1 MRTEKLRQALVQRGA
16 DAALVTTSENVAY
29 YSGFTGT
36 SSQLLITQTQKL
48 FFTDFRYAEQAQTET
63 DFDVVETKGH
73 ARIESVFEHIQKLG
87 IKRVGIDLSGVS
99 YNVYKTYLGHI
110 DENDIIEISDIIF
123 AQRAIKDDDELKLIT
138 KGAQHNDKLFSH
150 LCGFIRPG
158 ISETDIKAE
167 IVYYMHKNGAE
178 TAFAP
183 IVALGRNSSLP
194 HATPSDRKLRAGD
207 FVTMDYGCRFGGY
220 CSDFTRTVAI
230 SHIDKEQQKVYDIVK
245 CAGDNA
251 IAALKA
257 GALAKIIDAVARDYI
272 AQHGF
277 GQAFGHGLGHGVG
290 LFIHEAPT
298 LGEKSDAVL
307 EDGMV
312 VTIEPGIYL
321 AGRFGVRIEDLCVIK
336 DGGCVNLTG
345 APRDMIII

>member
-1 MRTEKLRQALVQRGA
+1 MRIEKLRKELIWLGA
-16 DAALVTTSENVAY
+16 DAALITTSENVAY

-36 SSQLLITQTQKL
+36 SSQLLITQTHQL
-48 FFTDFRYAEQAQTET
+48 FFTDFRYTEQAQTET

-73 ARIESVFEHIQKLG
+73 TRIETVFEHIQKLG
-87 IKRVGIDLSGVS
+87 IKKIGIDLSGVS
-99 YNVYKTYLGHI
+99 YSAYKAYLSRI
-110 DENDIIEISDIIF
+110 AEDDIVDISSAVS
-123 AQRAIKDDDELKLIT
+123 AQRAVKDEDELGLIT
-138 KGAQHNDKLFSH
+138 KGAQHNDNLFSN
-150 LCGFIRPG
+150 LCGLLRPG
-158 ISETDIKAE
+158 ISEMDIKAE

-183 IVALGRNSSLP
+183 IVASGENSSLP

-230 SHIDKEQQKVYDIVK
+230 SHMDKDQQKVYDIVK
-245 CAGDNA
+245 CAGELA

-257 GALAKIIDAVARDYI
+257 GAIAQDIDAVARDYI